1 MCIRDRPQKGGTY
14 NLVFTDGMTGRVS
27 YKDDVLGFDQ
37 LKTAS
42 EVVKKSDGFHLPLN
56 DSNRGKIIVDGLTI
70 LFQFVPPP
78 PEPLGASMDFRPRF
92 IDDDDPVYYGFLSV
106 FWALGIVFGIITVN
120 APPRTPSVDELPDRF
135 TQIISTPPAEDTPP
149 PPEPSPAPP
158 PPAPAA
164 SPKAVLIAN
173 ASSGFEAPLADKHLK
188 ALFRGMV
195 QSTPAGQRTLFY
207 LMPAHSE
214 AQNIA
219 LEEIMGWT
227 ESNFERQMP
236 IIESQMARLMYKRTP
251 GATEVIAAVAN
262 DPGGIGVVPGDLS
275 LPPTVM
281 VLWSSGG
288 GE

>member
-1 MCIRDRPQKGGTY
+1 
-14 NLVFTDGMTGRVS
+14 
-27 YKDDVLGFDQ
+27 
-37 LKTAS
+37 
-42 EVVKKSDGFHLPLN
+42 
-56 DSNRGKIIVDGLTI
+56 
-70 LFQFVPPP
+70 
-78 PEPLGASMDFRPRF
+78 
-92 IDDDDPVYYGFLSV
+92 
-106 FWALGIVFGIITVN
+106 
-120 APPRTPSVDELPDRF
+120 
-135 TQIISTPPAEDTPP
+135 
-149 PPEPSPAPP
+149 
-158 PPAPAA
+158 
-164 SPKAVLIAN
+164 LIAN
-173 ASSGFEAPLADKHLK
+173 AASGFVAPLPEKHLK

-236 IIESQMARLMYKRTP
+236 IIESQMARLMYKRLP
-251 GATEVIAAVAN
+251 GATEVITAVAN
-262 DPGGIGVVPGDLS
+262 DPGGVGVVPGDLS

>member
-1 MCIRDRPQKGGTY
+1 MDRRQ
-14 NLVFTDGMTGRVS
+14 F
-27 YKDDVLGFDQ
+27 VLGAFAVTLVPAAFAQ
-37 LKTAS
+37 ET
-42 EVVKKSDGFHLPLN
+42 PP
-56 DSNRGKIIVDGLTI
+56 T
-70 LFQFVPPP
+70 PPP
-78 PEPLGASMDFRPRF
+78 PEPSP
-92 IDDDDPVYYGFLSV
+92 
-106 FWALGIVFGIITVN
+106 T
-120 APPRTPSVDELPDRF
+120 
-135 TQIISTPPAEDTPP
+135 P

-158 PPAPAA
+158 PAPAA
-164 SPKAVLIAN
+164 TSPKAVLIAN
-173 ASSGFEAPLADKHLK
+173 ASSGFVAPLPDKHLK

-219 LEEIMGWT
+219 LEEIMGWS

-236 IIESQMARLMYKRTP
+236 IIESQMARLMYKRMP

-262 DPGGIGVVPGDLS
+262 DPGGVGVVPGDLS

-288 GE
+288 VS

>member
-1 MCIRDRPQKGGTY
+1 MDRRRFLIGAFAAVAIVPA
-14 NLVFTDGMTGRVS
+14 LP
-27 YKDDVLGFDQ
+27 
-37 LKTAS
+37 TAS
-42 EVVKKSDGFHLPLN
+42 AQE
-56 DSNRGKIIVDGLTI
+56 T
-70 LFQFVPPP
+70 PPAP
-78 PEPLGASMDFRPRF
+78 PEPAPT
-92 IDDDDPVYYGFLSV
+92 P
-106 FWALGIVFGIITVN
+106 APTA
-120 APPRTPSVDELPDRF
+120 APP
-135 TQIISTPPAEDTPP
+135 
-149 PPEPSPAPP
+149 
-158 PPAPAA
+158 AA
-164 SPKAVLIAN
+164 PKAVLIAN
-173 ASSGFEAPLADKHLK
+173 AASGFVAPLPDKHLK

>member
-1 MCIRDRPQKGGTY
+1 MSSTVRPG
-14 NLVFTDGMTGRVS
+14 
-27 YKDDVLGFDQ
+27 
-37 LKTAS
+37 A
-42 EVVKKSDGFHLPLN
+42 
-56 DSNRGKIIVDGLTI
+56 
-70 LFQFVPPP
+70 
-78 PEPLGASMDFRPRF
+78 GASKASSRRGFEMDRRRF
-92 IDDDDPVYYGFLSV
+92 LIGAFA
-106 FWALGIVFGIITVN
+106 ALAIVP
-120 APPRTPSVDELPDRF
+120 ALPAAF
-135 TQIISTPPAEDTPP
+135 AQETPPTPP
-149 PPEPSPAPP
+149 PPEPSPTP
-158 PPAPAA
+158 PPAAT

-219 LEEIMGWT
+219 LEEIMGWS

-236 IIESQMARLMYKRTP
+236 IIESQMARLMYKRMP

-262 DPGGIGVVPGDLS
+262 DPGGVGVVPGDLS

-288 GE
+288 VS

>member
-1 MCIRDRPQKGGTY
+1 MSSTVRPG
-14 NLVFTDGMTGRVS
+14 
-27 YKDDVLGFDQ
+27 
-37 LKTAS
+37 A
-42 EVVKKSDGFHLPLN
+42 
-56 DSNRGKIIVDGLTI
+56 
-70 LFQFVPPP
+70 
-78 PEPLGASMDFRPRF
+78 GASRASSRRGFEMDRRRF
-92 IDDDDPVYYGFLSV
+92 LIGAFAAVAVVPTL
-106 FWALGIVFGIITVN
+106 
-120 APPRTPSVDELPDRF
+120 PSAFAQE
-135 TQIISTPPAEDTPP
+135 TPP
-149 PPEPSPAPP
+149 PPAPSPAPP
-158 PPAPAA
+158 PAA
-164 SPKAVLIAN
+164 GPKAVLIAN
-173 ASSGFEAPLADKHLK
+173 AASGFVAPLPEKHLK

-236 IIESQMARLMYKRTP
+236 IIESQMARLMYKRMP

>member
-1 MCIRDRPQKGGTY
+1 MDRRHFVIGAIAAVAVVPA
-14 NLVFTDGMTGRVS
+14 LP
-27 YKDDVLGFDQ
+27 
-37 LKTAS
+37 TAS
-42 EVVKKSDGFHLPLN
+42 AQETP
-56 DSNRGKIIVDGLTI
+56 
-70 LFQFVPPP
+70 PAPP
-78 PEPLGASMDFRPRF
+78 PEPA
-92 IDDDDPVYYGFLSV
+92 
-106 FWALGIVFGIITVN
+106 
-120 APPRTPSVDELPDRF
+120 
-135 TQIISTPPAEDTPP
+135 
-149 PPEPSPAPP
+149 PAPA
-158 PPAPAA
+158 PAPAA
-164 SPKAVLIAN
+164 PAAPTAGPKAVLIAN
-173 ASSGFEAPLADKHLK
+173 AAAGFVAPLPDKHLK

>member
-1 MCIRDRPQKGGTY
+1 MSSTVRPGAGASRASSRRGSEMDRRRFVIGAFAT
-14 NLVFTDGMTGRVS
+14 VA
-27 YKDDVLGFDQ
+27 VLPA
-37 LKTAS
+37 LPTAS
-42 EVVKKSDGFHLPLN
+42 AQETLPA
-56 DSNRGKIIVDGLTI
+56 S
-70 LFQFVPPP
+70 P
-78 PEPLGASMDFRPRF
+78 PEPA
-92 IDDDDPVYYGFLSV
+92 
-106 FWALGIVFGIITVN
+106 
-120 APPRTPSVDELPDRF
+120 
-135 TQIISTPPAEDTPP
+135 
-149 PPEPSPAPP
+149 
-158 PPAPAA
+158 APAA
-164 SPKAVLIAN
+164 PAAGPKAVLIAN
-173 ASSGFEAPLADKHLK
+173 AASGFVAPLPEKHLK

>member
-1 MCIRDRPQKGGTY
+1 MSSTVRPGAGVSRASSRRGSEMDRRQ
-14 NLVFTDGMTGRVS
+14 F
-27 YKDDVLGFDQ
+27 VLGAFAAAA
-37 LKTAS
+37 L
-42 EVVKKSDGFHLPLN
+42 
-56 DSNRGKIIVDGLTI
+56 
-70 LFQFVPPP
+70 VPAAFAQ
-78 PEPLGASMDFRPRF
+78 E
-92 IDDDDPVYYGFLSV
+92 
-106 FWALGIVFGIITVN
+106 
-120 APPRTPSVDELPDRF
+120 
-135 TQIISTPPAEDTPP
+135 TPPTPP

-173 ASSGFEAPLADKHLK
+173 ASSGFEAPLAEKHLK

-207 LMPAHSE
+207 LMPANSE

-219 LEEIMGWT
+219 LEEIMGWS

-236 IIESQMARLMYKRTP
+236 IIESQMARLMYKRLP
-251 GATEVIAAVAN
+251 GATEVITAVAN
-262 DPGGIGVVPGDLS
+262 DPGGVGVVPGDLS

-288 GE
+288 VS